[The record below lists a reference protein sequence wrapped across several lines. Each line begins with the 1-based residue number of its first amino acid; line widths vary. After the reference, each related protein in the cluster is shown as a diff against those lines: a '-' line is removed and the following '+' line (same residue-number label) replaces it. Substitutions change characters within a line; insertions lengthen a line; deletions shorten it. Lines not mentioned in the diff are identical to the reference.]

1 MFKSLKQNKSSENK
15 LYNKILSLSRN
26 KLFYTKMNLNDTF
39 ENRINL
45 IFIHISFLFIKLK
58 QKHKNHFYN
67 DFCQK
72 IFDLI
77 FNKVEFN
84 MREAG
89 YGDVA
94 VNKNMKFLVKS
105 FYNILLIC
113 EDYKKQNLNSKN
125 LFLCKYL
132 TLVNV
137 KKNTNNI
144 DLIEYF
150 DKYEAF
156 CFDLSLDS
164 VLKGELN
171 FNYE

>member
-58 QKHKNHFYN
+58 QKRKNHFYN
-67 DFCQK
+67 VFCQK

-77 FNKVEFN
+77 FNKVESN

-89 YGDVA
+89 YGDVT

-132 TLVNV
+132 TLDNV

-144 DLIEYF
+144 F
-150 DKYEAF
+150 
-156 CFDLSLDS
+156 
-164 VLKGELN
+164 
-171 FNYE
+171 